1 MAHSPS
7 AAARAAPRTRERRGR
22 RVALVTGASSGIG
35 AAIAERLAADLQWR
49 LILSGRDPGRLKATA
64 GRTSGLVLPCD
75 LREPGMARSLA
86 ERALETC
93 GCIDLLVAAAGVGWA
108 GPFQKMP
115 HGAVDQVLTVDLA
128 AVVHLVR
135 GVLPHMTAAGSGHVV
150 LIGSMAGSV
159 GVREEAVYSA
169 AKAGLGAF
177 ADALRYELAGTGVKV
192 LHVVPAVVDTP
203 FFARRG
209 VLYARGWPRPMAP
222 EHVAEAVV
230 RAVRRDRDE
239 VYLPGWLRWP
249 VGIRALA
256 PSSFRRLA
264 ARFG

>member
-1 MAHSPS
+1 
-7 AAARAAPRTRERRGR
+7 
-22 RVALVTGASSGIG
+22 VALVTGASSGIG
-35 AAIAERLAADLQWR
+35 AAIAERLAADPRWR
-49 LILSGRDPGRLKATA
+49 LLLSGRDPVRLAATA
-64 GRTSGLVLPCD
+64 GRTSGLALPCD
-75 LREPGMARSLA
+75 LRDSGTAGSLVD
-86 ERALETC
+86 RALRTC
-93 GCIDLLVAAAGVGWA
+93 EGIDLLVAAAGVGWA
-108 GPFQKMP
+108 GPFVDMP
-115 HGAVDQVLTVDLA
+115 HAAVDQVLTVDLA

-135 GVLPHMTAAGSGHVV
+135 HVLPHMTAAGRGHVV
-150 LIGSMAGSV
+150 LIGSLAGSV
-159 GVREEAVYSA
+159 GVRQEAVYSA

-192 LHVVPAVVDTP
+192 VHVVPGVVDTP

-209 VLYARGWPRPMAP
+209 VSYTRGWPRPMAP
-222 EHVAEAVV
+222 ERVADAVV

-256 PSSFRRLA
+256 PSSYRRLA

>member
-1 MAHSPS
+1 MPHSPTS
-7 AAARAAPRTRERRGR
+7 VAGTVPRVRERHGR

-35 AAIAERLAADLQWR
+35 AAIAERLAADRQWR
-49 LILSGRDPGRLKATA
+49 LILSGRDPGRLEAAA
-64 GRTSGLVLPCD
+64 GRTSGLALPYD

-86 ERALETC
+86 DRALDVC
-93 GCIDLLVAAAGVGWA
+93 GRIDLLVAAAGVGWA
-108 GPFQKMP
+108 GPFVRMP
-115 HGAVDQVLTVDLA
+115 HSAVDHVLTVDLA

-135 GVLPHMTAAGSGHVV
+135 RVLPRMAEAGRGHVV
-150 LIGSMAGSV
+150 LIGSLAGSV
-159 GVREEAVYSA
+159 GVRDEAVYAA

-177 ADALRYELAGTGVKV
+177 ADSLRYELAGTGVKV
-192 LHVVPAVVDTP
+192 LHVVPGVVDTP

-209 VLYARGWPRPMAP
+209 VPYARGWPRPMTP
-222 EHVAEAVV
+222 ERVAEAVV

-239 VYLPGWLRWP
+239 VYVPGWLRWP
-249 VGIRALA
+249 VGVRALA